1 MLDPGLTEHASDRQR
16 ERVIS
21 VADDDPRRP
30 LQSPEERLP
39 RRLILTPKGL
49 KTPHPRDRRPPRSI
63 SFVASDGRQD
73 MKART
78 VVRAAVD
85 PEVLTIDRQRMRP
98 AAGQLSGA
106 HEPCA
111 DIDPVRD
118 QLPLVR
124 RRATRRLTGREL
136 SSSFA
141 ACDLRRRPIT
151 RSFRNRYQR
160 LADLPRREPILPRA
174 RLPLPR
180 LKPRRALH
188 AERMRLPLTGQ
199 NRRKPMFRAPIPRAT
214 PPPLPTM
221 RRLPIPTTTNHHR
234 TGVLS
239 DRTFRNF
246 HRPATLSLQPDVST
260 QIE

>member
-124 RRATRRLTGREL
+124 LRAALARARRRNPACLMTR
-136 SSSFA
+136 
-141 ACDLRRRPIT
+141 DLRRHSVARPV
-151 RSFRNRYQR
+151 RDRHQR
-160 LADLPRREPILPRA
+160 LADLTRRKPVLTGA

-180 LKPRRALH
+180 LQPRRTLN
-188 AERMRLPLTGQ
+188 AERVRLTLTGQ
-199 NRRKPMFRAPIPRAT
+199 DRREPVLRIPIRRPA
-214 PPPLPTM
+214 PPPLTPM
-221 RRLPIPTTTNHHR
+221 RRLSIPTTTNHLRSGVRSYR
-234 TGVLS
+234 TL
-239 DRTFRNF
+239 RNL
-246 HRPATLSLQPDVST
+246 HRPTTLSLQPDVST